1 MQASAFEA
9 ELKSGGYVEIETKS
23 IDPRPANDTHIHGY
37 DIKGLVLDGLFTV
50 IQDGKPKAHRAGDVF
65 SVPAGTTLRRRSGR
79 KGRRFWWGRSI
90 EGALFPLPLW
100 ERVDAM
106 RSIADG

>member
-9 ELKSGGYVEIETKS
+9 ELKSGGYVEIETRS

-50 IQDGKPKAHRAGDVF
+50 IQDGQPKAHRAGDVF
-65 SVPAGTTLRRRSGR
+65 SVPAGTTHAEEIGPQ
-79 KGRRFWWGRSI
+79 
-90 EGALFPLPLW
+90 GAQIL
-100 ERVDAM
+100 V
-106 RSIADG
+106 GKKY